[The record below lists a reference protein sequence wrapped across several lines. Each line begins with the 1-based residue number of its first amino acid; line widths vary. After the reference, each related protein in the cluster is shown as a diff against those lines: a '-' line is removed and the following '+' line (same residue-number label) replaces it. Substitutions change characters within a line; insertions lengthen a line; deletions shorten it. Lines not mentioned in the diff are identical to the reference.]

1 MKTKKNTSYKT
12 NLLRRVYEKKH
23 TTKFNNA
30 AVRGFLLLCLS
41 TNSKPSIIV
50 KDNVEFLELQNFYAT
65 YILTRINAEVH
76 EMHQLAALRKR
87 AVCIQMY
94 FAKRASG
101 HHVWVLYTPELRA
114 TSYPLI
120 LDMIPLK

>member
-1 MKTKKNTSYKT
+1 MKKN
-12 NLLRRVYEKKH
+12 

-65 YILTRINAEVH
+65 YILTRSKCGN
-76 EMHQLAALRKR
+76 
-87 AVCIQMY
+87 
-94 FAKRASG
+94 
-101 HHVWVLYTPELRA
+101 
-114 TSYPLI
+114 
-120 LDMIPLK
+120 

>member
-1 MKTKKNTSYKT
+1 MKKN
-12 NLLRRVYEKKH
+12 

-65 YILTRINAEVH
+65 YILTRSKCGNSRDAPTI
-76 EMHQLAALRKR
+76 AALRKR

-94 FAKRASG
+94 FANRASG

>member
-1 MKTKKNTSYKT
+1 MLNSLNYKT
-12 NLLRRVYEKKH
+12 FMQPIYLLEV
-23 TTKFNNA
+23 
-30 AVRGFLLLCLS
+30 
-41 TNSKPSIIV
+41 
-50 KDNVEFLELQNFYAT
+50 
-65 YILTRINAEVH
+65 NAEIH

-101 HHVWVLYTPELRA
+101 HHVWVLYTRELRA

>member
-1 MKTKKNTSYKT
+1 MKTTKNTSYKT